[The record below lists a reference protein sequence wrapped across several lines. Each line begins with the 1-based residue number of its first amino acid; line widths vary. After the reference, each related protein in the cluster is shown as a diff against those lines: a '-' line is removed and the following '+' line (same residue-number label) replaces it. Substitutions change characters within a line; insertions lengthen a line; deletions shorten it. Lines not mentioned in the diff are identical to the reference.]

1 MQESANSAL
10 QQVLFNFYR
19 LEIKNFY
26 PTTRKSTLLQH
37 STKTSKSFCNLVG
50 ITFHAS
56 SRCGK
61 DICKKKQPTPQK
73 KVKKLFY
80 SSLVFLILI
89 LFYYTLIFILFHLQ
103 DLQRE
108 DDRGGSVHRPP
119 PVQEHGGGL
128 RCHFCFIS
136 IVFLSMVVC
145 W

>member
-89 LFYYTLIFILFHLQ
+89 FLLYFDCGFHLQ

-108 DDRGGSVHRPP
+108 DYRGGCVHRPP

-128 RCHFCFIS
+128 PCHFCFIS